1 MFLFAVGAIAVRPTY
16 HTNERVPTLTF
27 DVREVDG
34 RTLGVGD
41 RVRVR
46 GAFSKFGLPVQ
57 HLMVDPSNL

>member
-41 RVRVR
+41 RLGLGVRSESSV
-46 GAFSKFGLPVQ
+46 FPYSI
-57 HLMVDPSNL
+57 

>member
-46 GAFSKFGLPVQ
+46 GTF
-57 HLMVDPSNL
+57 